1 MPSIFVAVEGQTVT
15 VGVASGDPALGEAVE
30 ALLERPGIEV
40 VEPEALAAGD
50 ILVSELADGRP
61 PALEDLGVTGDAR
74 LVVISAAEGDHS
86 AALRRCLRLGIAGF
100 VERAR
105 LDAVL
110 LPTILAVAAGQSAM
124 PLRRAQE
131 ASAPH
136 LTNREKQVLGLVVM
150 GLGNAEIAERLYVA
164 ESTVKS
170 HLNTAFS
177 KLGVRSRNH
186 AVALILDPQTG
197 LGSGI
202 LTIPRER
209 R

>member
-1 MPSIFVAVEGQTVT
+1 MDGQTVT
-15 VGVASGDPALGEAVE
+15 VAVAPGDRALGEAIA
-30 ALLERPGIEV
+30 ALLDRPGIRT
-40 VEPEALAAGD
+40 VEPGALEGGGVV
-50 ILVSELADGRP
+50 LSELADGRP
-61 PALEDLGVTGDAR
+61 PALEDLGVDADAR
-74 LVVISAAEGDHS
+74 LVVISEPEGDHS
-86 AALRRCLRLGIAGF
+86 AAIRRCLRLGVAGF

-110 LPTILAVAAGQSAM
+110 VPTVRAVAVGQSVV
-124 PLRRAQE
+124 PLQAQDS
-131 ASAPH
+131 SAPH

-170 HLNTAFS
+170 HLNTAFA
-177 KLGVRSRNH
+177 KLGVSSRNH
-186 AVALILDPQTG
+186 AVALILDPQSG

>member
-1 MPSIFVAVEGQTVT
+1 MQAQTVT
-15 VGVASGDPALGEAVE
+15 VAVVSGDPALGEAVGG
-30 ALLERPGIEV
+30 LLDGPGIEV
-40 VEPEALAAGD
+40 VEPETLAAGD
-50 ILVSELADGRP
+50 VLVSELADGRP
-61 PALEDLGVTGDAR
+61 PALEDLGVTSDAR

-86 AALRRCLRLGIAGF
+86 AAIRRCLRLGVAGF

-110 LPTILAVAAGQSAM
+110 VPTVLAVAAGQSAV
-124 PLRRAQE
+124 PLRRAQD

-186 AVALILDPQTG
+186 AVALILDPETG